1 MEFILAIAVFLII
14 VGLLIFFNVRS
25 AKQIR
30 DLNKGLEDSLDAKM
44 KEIMPDVLKNA
55 NEQLIMMADEKLGS
69 EKKQM
74 KVDLEGKR
82 MEIERLVK
90 VIQEDLKESKKSLSE
105 SDKERIGSFMEL
117 KNKLE
122 EYSKVTTQLSTTTEN
137 LKKMLSNNQLRGQ
150 FGEQIADELLK
161 MAGFVRGFDYEVN
174 KEQAGSETRPDFCVY
189 LPDKTK
195 INVDSKFP
203 YANLQRVTEA
213 ETEEEKNS
221 YMKKFEKDVKEKIK
235 QVCTRDYI
243 NPDDN
248 TVDFVIL
255 FIPNEMVFSYIYD
268 KLNDV
273 WKEAMEK
280 KVILAG
286 PFSFTA
292 ILRMVRQAYQNFSYQ
307 KNIRQVIGH
316 VQSFEKEFEKFQEE
330 FFKVGDK
337 IKSLDGQYQKVS
349 TTRVNQLSR
358 RVDKIKLDS
367 DDDDEKLDE
376 TKKLKE
382 PLEKD
387 SLF

>member
-1 MEFILAIAVFLII
+1 MELVLAGAVFLIV
-14 VGLLIFFNVRS
+14 VGLLIFFNIKS
-25 AKQIR
+25 TKQIK
-30 DLNKGLEDSLDAKM
+30 DLNSALEDSLSNKM
-44 KEIMPDVLKNA
+44 QEIMPEVLKNA
-55 NEQLIMMADEKLGS
+55 NEQLITMADQKLGS
-69 EKKQM
+69 EKKEI
-74 KVDLEGKR
+74 KTDLEGKR

-90 VIQEDLKESKKSLSE
+90 AIQEDLKESKKNLSE
-105 SDKERIGSFMEL
+105 TEKERVGSFMEL
-117 KNKLE
+117 RNKLE
-122 EYSKVTTQLSTTTEN
+122 EYSKATTQLSTTTEN
-137 LKKMLSNNQLRGQ
+137 LKNMLSNNQLRGQ

-161 MAGFVRGFDYEVN
+161 MSGFVRGVDYEVN
-174 KEQAGSETRPDFCVY
+174 KEQSGSETRPDFCIY

-213 ETEEEKNS
+213 ESEEEKS
-221 YMKKFEKDVKEKIK
+221 KYLKKFERDVKEKIK
-235 QVCTRDYI
+235 QVSSRDYI

-280 KVILAG
+280 KVVLAG

-330 FFKVGDK
+330 FSKVGER
-337 IKSLDGQYQKVS
+337 IKSLDSQYQKVS
-349 TTRVNQLSR
+349 TTRVNQLGK
-358 RVDKIKLDS
+358 RVDMIKLDS
-367 DDDDEKLDE
+367 VDDTEEEK
-376 TKKLKE
+376 KKLEKKV
-382 PLEKD
+382 EKD

>member
-1 MEFILAIAVFLII
+1 MDPILIGVVFFV
-14 VGLLIFFNVRS
+14 VGLLVFFNIKS
-25 AKQIR
+25 SKQIR
-30 DLNKGLEDSLDAKM
+30 ELNNDLEKSLDSKM
-44 KEIMPDVLKNA
+44 KEIMPDVLRSA

-69 EKKQM
+69 EKKQI
-74 KVDLEGKR
+74 KTDLEGKR
-82 MEIERLVK
+82 SEIERLVK

-105 SDKERIGSFMEL
+105 SDKERVGSFMEL

-122 EYSKVTTQLSTTTEN
+122 EYSKVTSQLSSTTEN
-137 LKKMLSNNQLRGQ
+137 LKNMLSNNQLRGV

-161 MAGFVRGFDYEVN
+161 MSGFVRGVDYEVN
-174 KEQAGSETRPDFCVY
+174 KEQSGSETRPDFCVY

-195 INVDSKFP
+195 INIDSKFP

-213 ETEEEKNS
+213 ETDEERNT
-221 YMKKFEKDVKEKIK
+221 YLKKFEKDVREKVK
-235 QVCTRDYI
+235 QVCSRDYI

-248 TVDFVIL
+248 TVDFVIV
-255 FIPNEMVFSYIYD
+255 FIPNEMIFSYIYD
-268 KLNDV
+268 KLNNV

-280 KVILAG
+280 KVVLAG

-292 ILRMVRQAYQNFSYQ
+292 LLRIVRQAYQNFSYQ

-330 FFKVGDK
+330 FSKVGDK

-349 TTRVNQLSR
+349 TTRVNQLSK
-358 RVDKIKLDS
+358 RVDRIKVDS
-367 DDDDEKLDE
+367 DTEED
-376 TKKLKE
+376 TKKLKK
-382 PLEKD
+382 PIEKD

>member
-1 MEFILAIAVFLII
+1 MELILAGAVFLIV
-14 VGLLIFFNVRS
+14 VGLLIFFNIKS
-25 AKQIR
+25 SKQIK
-30 DLNKGLEDSLDAKM
+30 DLNNALSDSLDAKM

-55 NEQLIMMADEKLGS
+55 NEQLIIMADEKLGS
-69 EKKQM
+69 EKKQI
-74 KVDLEGKR
+74 KTDLEGKR

-90 VIQEDLKESKKSLSE
+90 AIQEDLKESKKTLNESE
-105 SDKERIGSFMEL
+105 KDRVGSFMEL

-137 LKKMLSNNQLRGQ
+137 LKNMLSNNQLRGA

-161 MAGFVRGFDYEVN
+161 MSGFVRGVDYEVN
-174 KEQAGSETRPDFCVY
+174 KEQSSTETRPDFCIY

-203 YANLQRVTEA
+203 YANLQKVTEA
-213 ETEEEKNS
+213 ETEEEKANF
-221 YMKKFEKDVKEKIK
+221 MKKFEKDVRQKIK
-235 QVCTRDYI
+235 EVSTRDYI

-280 KVILAG
+280 KVVLAG

-330 FFKVGDK
+330 FLKVGDR
-337 IKSLDGQYQKVS
+337 IKSLDSQYQKVS
-349 TTRVNQLSR
+349 TTRANQLGKR
-358 RVDKIKLDS
+358 IDMIKLDS
-367 DDDDEKLDE
+367 VDDNEEEK
-376 TKKLKE
+376 KKLE
-382 PLEKD
+382 QRVEKD

>member
-1 MEFILAIAVFLII
+1 MELILAGAVFLIV
-14 VGLLIFFNVRS
+14 VGLLIFFNIKS
-25 AKQIR
+25 SKQIK
-30 DLNKGLEDSLDAKM
+30 DLNSELSDSLDAKM

-55 NEQLIMMADEKLGS
+55 NEQLIVMADEKLGS
-69 EKKQM
+69 EKKQI
-74 KVDLEGKR
+74 KTDLEGKR

-90 VIQEDLKESKKSLSE
+90 AIQEDLKESKKTLNESE
-105 SDKERIGSFMEL
+105 KDRVGSFMEL

-137 LKKMLSNNQLRGQ
+137 LKNMLSNNQLRGA

-161 MAGFVRGFDYEVN
+161 MSGFVRGVDYEVN
-174 KEQAGSETRPDFCVY
+174 KEQTSAETRPDFCVY

-203 YANLQRVTEA
+203 YANLQKVTEA
-213 ETEEEKNS
+213 ETEEEKAN
-221 YMKKFEKDVKEKIK
+221 YMKKFEKDVRQKIK
-235 QVCTRDYI
+235 EVSSRDYI

-273 WKEAMEK
+273 WKDAMEK
-280 KVILAG
+280 KVVLAG

-330 FFKVGDK
+330 FLKIGDR
-337 IKSLDGQYQKVS
+337 IKKLDAQYQTVS
-349 TTRVNQLSR
+349 TTRTNQLIR
-358 RVDKIKLDS
+358 RVEKIKLDS
-367 DDDDEKLDE
+367 SDVDEEKEDV
-376 TKKLKE
+376 KKLKE
-382 PLEKD
+382 VEKD

>member
-1 MEFILAIAVFLII
+1 MELILAGAVFLIV
-14 VGLLIFFNVRS
+14 VGLLIFFNIKS
-25 AKQIR
+25 SKQIK
-30 DLNKGLEDSLDAKM
+30 DLNSELSDSLDAKM

-55 NEQLIMMADEKLGS
+55 NEQLIVMADEKLGS
-69 EKKQM
+69 EKKQI
-74 KVDLEGKR
+74 KTDLEGKR

-90 VIQEDLKESKKSLSE
+90 AIQEDLKESKKTLNESE
-105 SDKERIGSFMEL
+105 KDRVGSFMEL

-137 LKKMLSNNQLRGQ
+137 LKNMLSNNQLRGA

-161 MAGFVRGFDYEVN
+161 MSGFVRGVDYEVN
-174 KEQAGSETRPDFCVY
+174 KEQTSAETRPDFCVY

-203 YANLQRVTEA
+203 YANLQKVTEA
-213 ETEEEKNS
+213 ETEEEKAN
-221 YMKKFEKDVKEKIK
+221 YMKKFEKDVRQKIK
-235 QVCTRDYI
+235 EVSTRDYI

-280 KVILAG
+280 KVVLAG

-330 FFKVGDK
+330 FLKVGER
-337 IKSLDGQYQKVS
+337 IKSLDSQYQKVS
-349 TTRVNQLSR
+349 TTRVNQLGK
-358 RVDKIKLDS
+358 RVDMIKLDS
-367 DDDDEKLDE
+367 VDDTEEEK
-376 TKKLKE
+376 KKLEKRV
-382 PLEKD
+382 EKD

>member
-1 MEFILAIAVFLII
+1 MELVLAGAVFLIV
-14 VGLLIFFNVRS
+14 VGLLIFFNIKS
-25 AKQIR
+25 TKQIK
-30 DLNKGLEDSLDAKM
+30 DLNSALEDSLSNKM
-44 KEIMPDVLKNA
+44 QEIMPEVLKNA
-55 NEQLIMMADEKLGS
+55 NEQLITMADQKLGS
-69 EKKQM
+69 EKKEI
-74 KVDLEGKR
+74 KTDLEGKR

-90 VIQEDLKESKKSLSE
+90 AIQEDLKESKKNLSE
-105 SDKERIGSFMEL
+105 TEKERVGSFMEL
-117 KNKLE
+117 RNKLE
-122 EYSKVTTQLSTTTEN
+122 EYSKATTQLSTTTEN
-137 LKKMLSNNQLRGQ
+137 LKNMLSNNQLRGQ

-161 MAGFVRGFDYEVN
+161 MSGFVRGVDYEVN
-174 KEQAGSETRPDFCVY
+174 KEQSGSETRPDFCIY

-213 ETEEEKNS
+213 ESEEEKS
-221 YMKKFEKDVKEKIK
+221 KYLKKFERDVKEKIK
-235 QVCTRDYI
+235 QVSSRDYI

-280 KVILAG
+280 KVVLAG

-330 FFKVGDK
+330 FSKVGER
-337 IKSLDGQYQKVS
+337 IKSLDSQYQKVS
-349 TTRVNQLSR
+349 TTRVNQLGR
-358 RVDKIKLDS
+358 RVDMIKLDPV
-367 DDDDEKLDE
+367 DDVGKEK
-376 TKKLKE
+376 KKLKE
-382 PLEKD
+382 RVEKD

>member
-1 MEFILAIAVFLII
+1 MEWIFAIAAVFFV
-14 VGLLIFFNVRS
+14 VGLLVFFNIRS
-25 AKQIR
+25 AKQIK
-30 DLNKGLEDSLDAKM
+30 DLNSVLAESLDLKM

-55 NEQLIMMADEKLGS
+55 NEQLILMADQKLGS
-69 EKKQM
+69 EKKEI
-74 KVDLEGKR
+74 KGDIENKR

-90 VIQEDLKESKKSLSE
+90 VIQEDLKESKKTLTESE
-105 SDKERIGSFMEL
+105 KERVGSFMEL

-137 LKKMLSNNQLRGQ
+137 LKSMLSNNQLRGQ

-161 MAGFVRGFDYEVN
+161 MSGFVRGVDYEVN
-174 KEQAGSETRPDFCVY
+174 KEQSGSETRPDFCVY

-195 INVDSKFP
+195 INVDAKFP
-203 YANLQRVTEA
+203 YANLQRYT
-213 ETEEEKNS
+213 ETESKEEKVS

-235 QVCTRDYI
+235 QVSTRDYI

-273 WKEAMEK
+273 WKDAMEK

-316 VQSFEKEFEKFQEE
+316 VQTFEKEFQKFQEE
-330 FFKVGDK
+330 FTKVGDR
-337 IKSLDGQYQKVS
+337 IKSLDKQYHTVS
-349 TTRVNQLSR
+349 NTRVNQLNK
-358 RVDKIKLDS
+358 RVDMIKLDS
-367 DDDDEKLDE
+367 VKEKDDDLEKLEDPVEKE
-376 TKKLKE
+376 T
-382 PLEKD
+382 
-387 SLF
+387 LF

>member
-1 MEFILAIAVFLII
+1 MELILAGAVFLIV
-14 VGLLIFFNVRS
+14 VGLLIFFNIKS
-25 AKQIR
+25 SKQIK
-30 DLNKGLEDSLDAKM
+30 DLNSELSDSLDAKM

-55 NEQLIMMADEKLGS
+55 NEQLIVMADEKLGS
-69 EKKQM
+69 EKKQI
-74 KVDLEGKR
+74 KTDLEGKR

-90 VIQEDLKESKKSLSE
+90 AIQEDLKESKKTLNESE
-105 SDKERIGSFMEL
+105 KDRVGSFMEL

-137 LKKMLSNNQLRGQ
+137 LKNMLSNNQLRGA

-161 MAGFVRGFDYEVN
+161 MSGFVRGVDYEVN
-174 KEQAGSETRPDFCVY
+174 KEQTSAETRPDFCVY

-203 YANLQRVTEA
+203 YANLQKVTEA
-213 ETEEEKNS
+213 ETEEEKAN
-221 YMKKFEKDVKEKIK
+221 YMKKFEKDVRQKIK
-235 QVCTRDYI
+235 EVSSRDYI

-280 KVILAG
+280 KVVLAG

-330 FFKVGDK
+330 FLKVGER
-337 IKSLDGQYQKVS
+337 IKSLDSQYQKVS
-349 TTRVNQLSR
+349 TTRVNQLGK
-358 RVDKIKLDS
+358 RVDMIKLDS
-367 DDDDEKLDE
+367 VDDTEEEK
-376 TKKLKE
+376 KKLEKRV
-382 PLEKD
+382 EKD

>member
-1 MEFILAIAVFLII
+1 MELILAGAVFLIV
-14 VGLLIFFNVRS
+14 VGLLIFFNIKS
-25 AKQIR
+25 SKQIK
-30 DLNKGLEDSLDAKM
+30 DLNSELSDSLDAKM

-55 NEQLIMMADEKLGS
+55 NEQLIVMADEKLGS
-69 EKKQM
+69 EKKQI
-74 KVDLEGKR
+74 KTDLEGKR

-90 VIQEDLKESKKSLSE
+90 AIQEDLKESKKTLNESE
-105 SDKERIGSFMEL
+105 KDRVGSFMEL

-137 LKKMLSNNQLRGQ
+137 LKNMLSNNQLRGA

-161 MAGFVRGFDYEVN
+161 MSGFVRGVDYEVN
-174 KEQAGSETRPDFCVY
+174 KEQSGSETRPDFCVY

-203 YANLQRVTEA
+203 YANLQKVTEA
-213 ETEEEKNS
+213 ETEEEKAN
-221 YMKKFEKDVKEKIK
+221 YMKKFEKDVRQKIK
-235 QVCTRDYI
+235 EVSTRDYI

-280 KVILAG
+280 KVVLAG

-330 FFKVGDK
+330 FLKVGER
-337 IKSLDGQYQKVS
+337 IKSLDSQYQKVS
-349 TTRVNQLSR
+349 TTRVNQLGK
-358 RVDKIKLDS
+358 RVDMIKLDS
-367 DDDDEKLDE
+367 VDDTEEEK
-376 TKKLKE
+376 KKLEKRV
-382 PLEKD
+382 EKD

>member
-1 MEFILAIAVFLII
+1 MEWIFAIAVVFFV
-14 VGLLIFFNVRS
+14 VGLLVFFNIRS
-25 AKQIR
+25 AKQIK
-30 DLNKGLEDSLDAKM
+30 DLNSVLAESLDLKM

-55 NEQLIMMADEKLGS
+55 NEQLILMADQKLGS
-69 EKKQM
+69 EKKEI
-74 KVDLEGKR
+74 KVDLENKR

-90 VIQEDLKESKKSLSE
+90 VIQEDLKESKKTLTESE
-105 SDKERIGSFMEL
+105 KERVGSFMEL

-137 LKKMLSNNQLRGQ
+137 LKSMLSNNQLRGQ

-161 MAGFVRGFDYEVN
+161 MSGFVRGVDYEVN
-174 KEQAGSETRPDFCVY
+174 KEQSGSETRPDFCVY

-195 INVDSKFP
+195 INVDAKFP
-203 YANLQRVTEA
+203 YANLQRYT
-213 ETEEEKNS
+213 ETESKEEKVS

-235 QVCTRDYI
+235 QVSTRDYI

-273 WKEAMEK
+273 WKDAMEK
-280 KVILAG
+280 KVVLAG

-316 VQSFEKEFEKFQEE
+316 VQTFEKEFQKFQEE
-330 FFKVGDK
+330 FTKVGDR
-337 IKSLDGQYQKVS
+337 IKSLDKQYHTVS
-349 TTRVNQLSR
+349 NTRVNQLNK
-358 RVDKIKLDS
+358 RVDMIKLDS
-367 DDDDEKLDE
+367 VKEKDDDLEKLEDPVEKE
-376 TKKLKE
+376 T
-382 PLEKD
+382 
-387 SLF
+387 LF